1 VELLADTLG
10 VADGTPAR
18 IELRYA
24 ANDAAVDEGII
35 ENLEVRGDQIIDPA
49 TGARP
54 VFSFEARH
62 KPWEIWDKP
71 LFYMVAHVGDALQGE
86 SPHDLSTETDLLRVR
101 PLVTIIA
108 DAIADTPAGGGLST
122 VDEMNEIGNLEKL
135 DPARGVYGV
144 PFNQAVVPIA
154 LWGSVIR
161 NTYAYHQTSHGDVR
175 CRVDGDQFNST
186 ADGKQPTVCPN
197 DPTHPGRSVLFIGDT
212 PIGDAE
218 TNSVADVP
226 SVPRYLIYINTCV
239 AGFEPSFADALI
251 GRGTQSV
258 IAFQNYIPDD
268 DAREMARQFFRKWTQ
283 VYRNDPEK
291 IGQVYL
297 SVSPAFI
304 VSMRPIIFGGG
315 AGGVAAAGNAVAGA
329 LGALA

>member
-1 VELLADTLG
+1 VKADEWPCPRAKEGVAACRQRFWSDGVTRLQPGPQPRRQRETHDTYACRFYERLTLTAVPGEVEAVRAGTVRARWSKDQLFPLHNDSFPPATPPTDVVPEDAKVELLADTLG

-18 IELRYA
+18 IEIRYA

-35 ENLEVRGDQIIDPA
+35 ENLEVRGDQVIDPA

-54 VFSFEARH
+54 VFSFEAKH

-86 SPHDLSTETDLLRVR
+86 SPHDLSTETDLLRLK
-101 PLVTIIA
+101 PLITIIA

-135 DPARGVYGV
+135 DPTRGVYGV

-175 CRVDGDQFNST
+175 APNLRAERLGL
-186 ADGKQPTVCPN
+186 ADLHVAGSHHRRRWRRDWVRRP
-197 DPTHPGRSVLFIGDT
+197 RSVQ
-212 PIGDAE
+212 
-218 TNSVADVP
+218 
-226 SVPRYLIYINTCV
+226 
-239 AGFEPSFADALI
+239 
-251 GRGTQSV
+251 GR
-258 IAFQNYIPDD
+258 
-268 DAREMARQFFRKWTQ
+268 RQ
-283 VYRNDPEK
+283 
-291 IGQVYL
+291 
-297 SVSPAFI
+297 
-304 VSMRPIIFGGG
+304 
-315 AGGVAAAGNAVAGA
+315 
-329 LGALA
+329 